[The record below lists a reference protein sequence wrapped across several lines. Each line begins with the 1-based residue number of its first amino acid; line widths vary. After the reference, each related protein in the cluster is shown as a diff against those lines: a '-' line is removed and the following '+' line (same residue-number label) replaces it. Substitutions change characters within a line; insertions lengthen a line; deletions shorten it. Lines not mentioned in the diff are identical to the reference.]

1 MDQRWDLSRSRI
13 RQDSAFS
20 FGSESGSQNF
30 GKKRTRIRSHFSIFA
45 VAGVYAVNSY
55 VKICVNYG
63 WIDDC
68 SRSLNRS
75 RILKF
80 EKLPDPDSKILEK
93 DGVGV

>member
-1 MDQRWDLSRSRI
+1 MDQSWDLSRSRI
-13 RQDSAFS
+13 RQDSAFC
-20 FGSESGSQNF
+20 FGSGSGSQNF
-30 GKKRTRIRSHFSIFA
+30 GKKRTRIRSHFSILA

-68 SRSLNRS
+68 SRSFNRS